1 MNDLNSSNF
10 EKTEEPVPVH
20 WLSRALRIC
29 VALVIVGGSLA
40 GASYLMKTAEKPK
53 KRPPVKWVQVV
64 RVLPLQRKSYQIVV
78 AATGTVIPARRI
90 VMRSRV
96 SGQVVAVHKEFI
108 EGGFLEKGATVLQLD
123 DADYRLA
130 LAQKKSDVIKSQ
142 YALKV
147 ELGRQ
152 EVARREWQLLGG
164 HDPSKQ
170 VLSKEDLPQQAG
182 TALALR
188 GPHLEKARADVEIA
202 RIQVRKAELDLE
214 RTRITAPFNAVV
226 KSRSVDI
233 GSQVSPQEQLAELVG
248 IDNYWVRVP
257 IPVDRLDRITIPR
270 NSAEPGSPVRMRYA
284 RGHTVGGRVIR
295 LMSDLDAA
303 SRMARVLIEVK
314 DPLRRQAKALDGLP
328 LLIGEFVRVEIL
340 GRKLEAVITIPRAAH
355 RDGETVWLLNPDMTL
370 RILKVMPIWRDKET
384 VVIQNALND
393 GDRII
398 ISELSAPVAGM
409 QLRLDR
415 AP

>member
-1 MNDLNSSNF
+1 MNELNTGNF
-10 EKTEEPVPVH
+10 EKTEAPVPVH
-20 WLSRALRIC
+20 WRSRTLRIC
-29 VALVIVGGSLA
+29 VALVIVGVSLA
-40 GASYLMKTAEKPK
+40 GATYLMKTAEKPK
-53 KRPPVKWVQVV
+53 KRSPVKWVPVV
-64 RVLPLQRKSYQIVV
+64 RVLPLERDSYQVV
-78 AATGTVIPARRI
+78 IAATGTVIPARRI

-96 SGQVVAVHKEFI
+96 SGQVMAVHREFI
-108 EGGFLEKGATVLQLD
+108 EGGYLKKGAMVLQLD
-123 DADYRLA
+123 DADYRLVI
-130 LAQKKSDVIKSQ
+130 AQKKSNVVNSQ

-152 EVARREWQLLGG
+152 EVARREWQMLGG
-164 HDPSKQ
+164 HALSKQ
-170 VLSKEDLPQQAG
+170 ELSKQDLSKEAG

-188 GPHLEKARADVEIA
+188 GPHLEKARADVEVA

-248 IDNYWVRVP
+248 TDSYWVRASV
-257 IPVDRLDRITIPR
+257 PVDRLDRITIPR
-270 NSAEPGSPVRMRYA
+270 ESADPGSPVRMRYA
-284 RGHTVGGRVIR
+284 RGQTIAGRIIR
-295 LMSDLDAA
+295 LLGDLDAA
-303 SRMARVLIEVK
+303 SRMARLLIEVK
-314 DPLRRQAKALDGLP
+314 DPLRRQANARGGLP

-340 GRKLEAVITIPRAAH
+340 GQKLEAVITIPRAAL
-355 RDGETVWLLNPDMTL
+355 RDGETVWMLNEDMTL
-370 RILKVMPIWRDKET
+370 RILKVMPIWRDKEA
-384 VVIQNALND
+384 VVIQNALRD

-415 AP
+415 SP